1 MYSNYFTEII
11 PYAGYDIKQIAWH
24 ECMACGN
31 GHIGVLTSGAP
42 KNDSF
47 IFQNTEFVMPSDEP
61 RCVPAEV
68 TEQLDEARQSV
79 INMDDTWNIHN
90 RKRTNMYCYHP
101 GHQLRISLKNAS
113 DITDFVRS
121 TDYETSELVSSY
133 NMSEYNTYA
142 NHIKKRTFASSV
154 DDVIITE
161 ISGNSFTVDISID
174 DFESMHKFGRQ
185 KSGDAPELNMKY
197 TRFATD
203 GLIGFCALYPQYEE
217 SELKKWRICRRNTH
231 YPL

>member
-79 INMDDTWNIHN
+79 MLSSGTPVKNI
-90 RKRTNMYCYHP
+90 
-101 GHQLRISLKNAS
+101 
-113 DITDFVRS
+113 
-121 TDYETSELVSSY
+121 
-133 NMSEYNTYA
+133 
-142 NHIKKRTFASSV
+142 
-154 DDVIITE
+154 
-161 ISGNSFTVDISID
+161 
-174 DFESMHKFGRQ
+174 
-185 KSGDAPELNMKY
+185 
-197 TRFATD
+197 
-203 GLIGFCALYPQYEE
+203 
-217 SELKKWRICRRNTH
+217 LKKCLRYYRLCAFYR
-231 YPL
+231 L

>member
-79 INMDDTWNIHN
+79 IIWMTHGI
-90 RKRTNMYCYHP
+90 Y
-101 GHQLRISLKNAS
+101 
-113 DITDFVRS
+113 ITEKEPIC
-121 TDYETSELVSSY
+121 T
-133 NMSEYNTYA
+133 
-142 NHIKKRTFASSV
+142 
-154 DDVIITE
+154 VIIRDT
-161 ISGNSFTVDISID
+161 S
-174 DFESMHKFGRQ
+174 
-185 KSGDAPELNMKY
+185 
-197 TRFATD
+197 
-203 GLIGFCALYPQYEE
+203 
-217 SELKKWRICRRNTH
+217 
-231 YPL
+231 

>member
-79 INMDDTWNIHN
+79 INMDDTWNIHTE
-90 RKRTNMYCYHP
+90 KEPICT
-101 GHQLRISLKNAS
+101 
-113 DITDFVRS
+113 
-121 TDYETSELVSSY
+121 
-133 NMSEYNTYA
+133 
-142 NHIKKRTFASSV
+142 
-154 DDVIITE
+154 VIIRDT
-161 ISGNSFTVDISID
+161 S
-174 DFESMHKFGRQ
+174 
-185 KSGDAPELNMKY
+185 
-197 TRFATD
+197 
-203 GLIGFCALYPQYEE
+203 
-217 SELKKWRICRRNTH
+217 
-231 YPL
+231 